1 MIAFDMGT
9 NCGCA
14 IARDLLLWMMF
25 MMSRLSC
32 IAPGEGAVAGAG
44 SAGALP
50 PVAFGF
56 GPNSPDGGAPTLGGG
71 AMDDMGLR

>member
-1 MIAFDMGT
+1 MMAFDMGT

-14 IARDLLLWMMF
+14 IANDLLLWIMF

-44 SAGALP
+44 NCGALP
-50 PVAFGF
+50 PVALGE
-56 GPNSPDGGAPTLGGG
+56 GPNSPDGGAPAAGGG
-71 AMDDMGLR
+71 AMDDIDDS